1 MPGLVD
7 MHGIARVLA
16 PAIAPSVHRSADS
29 PRRGA
34 SDVRANSRK
43 NENIPGLKTPFFN
56 DRGPSTPMPTSDPVQ
71 LFCLDRDGVINHD
84 VGVPGVTDVRDFELL
99 PDAARAIRSLN
110 DKGVG
115 VCVVTNQTAVGKGL
129 MEEATLTDV
138 IHPAMRRMLHDE
150 AGADVGSIFYAVK
163 DKSIPCDR
171 RKPAPSMLLEA
182 MTESNCMDVY
192 YGCIMVG
199 DTVTDMQ
206 AAARAGARRALVCT
220 GHGEA
225 MGRALAERNVELPC
239 RISMRCDD
247 PTMSFPDE
255 CFPMDVYASL
265 GHCVDC
271 VLAES
276 SYQWSARGVYESL
289 TCE

>member
-1 MPGLVD
+1 
-7 MHGIARVLA
+7 
-16 PAIAPSVHRSADS
+16 
-29 PRRGA
+29 
-34 SDVRANSRK
+34 
-43 NENIPGLKTPFFN
+43 
-56 DRGPSTPMPTSDPVQ
+56 MPTSDPVQ

-84 VGVPGVTDVRDFELL
+84 VGVPGVTDVRDFELF

-171 RKPAPSMLLEA
+171 RKPAPGMLLEA

-199 DTVTDMQ
+199 DTVTGH
-206 AAARAGARRALVCT
+206 AGRRARGRTQGAGVHGAR
-220 GHGEA
+220 GGD
-225 MGRALAERNVELPC
+225 GK
-239 RISMRCDD
+239 
-247 PTMSFPDE
+247 
-255 CFPMDVYASL
+255 
-265 GHCVDC
+265 G
-271 VLAES
+271 
-276 SYQWSARGVYESL
+276 ARGTERGAAVPDIDALRRPDHVISG
-289 TCE
+289 